1 METVLA
7 ASEIASDRRDR
18 RLAYALLRI
27 LVGINLIM
35 HGVSRM
41 LMGPSV
47 FAEKLT
53 AQFGHSPLPL
63 RGAWAFGMV
72 LPAIEALLGM
82 LLLLGLRTRA
92 ALVASLFLMMLLTLG
107 VALVQDWSAA
117 GLQLTYG
124 LVLAALL
131 FLSRYNGWSLD
142 ACLQHGK
149 Q

>member
-1 METVLA
+1 MET
-7 ASEIASDRRDR
+7 ETASDRRDR

-27 LVGINLIM
+27 LVGINFTM

-53 AQFGHSPLPL
+53 TQFGHSPLPL
-63 RGAWAFGMV
+63 RVVWAFGMV

-92 ALVASLFLMMLLTLG
+92 ALVAALLLMMLLTFG
-107 VALVQDWSAA
+107 VVLVQDWPTA
-117 GLQLTYG
+117 GLQLAYG

-142 ACLQHGK
+142 ACMEHGN